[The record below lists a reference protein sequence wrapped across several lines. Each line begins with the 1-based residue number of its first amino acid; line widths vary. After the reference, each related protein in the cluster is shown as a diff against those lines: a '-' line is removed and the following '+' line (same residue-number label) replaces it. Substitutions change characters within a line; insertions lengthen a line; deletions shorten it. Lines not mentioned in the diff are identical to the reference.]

1 MTQRHVISLSFI
13 TMGMLSIYYGM
24 QLLSNG
30 SSLKYLLVRS
40 SDQHCETE
48 SNASVSEVASSFED
62 PQVLNQRLLE
72 VFGQDSLWQR
82 TQQHYAQPVK
92 RFGKTKKNSKTHRA
106 ESTAPNPFS
115 ASWST
120 LSSLLPFSND
130 LDLGANSSSDVYVQ
144 FLAKKKW
151 VLMHHLDLD
160 TEQVFRYGSNSKN
173 YSETNLNLKQKL
185 SDSTLFASQFNVTK
199 TQDEDFTWR
208 NTTFHQLSLSGKDK
222 VTYGVLTSGIYEKQ
236 KKDVLLSQWGPYL
249 SWRRPLWRNWLF
261 MQNDLNYT
269 DDLTDQNGYHF
280 SYQMSFEANF

>member
-48 SNASVSEVASSFED
+48 SNVSVSEVASSLED

-82 TQQHYAQPVK
+82 TQQHYAPPVK
-92 RFGKTKKNSKTHRA
+92 RFGKTKKNSKIHRA
-106 ESTAPNPFS
+106 ESTVPNPFS

-160 TEQVFRYGSNSKN
+160 TEQVFRYGSSSKN

-185 SDSTLFASQFNVTK
+185 SDSTLFAT
-199 TQDEDFTWR
+199 
-208 NTTFHQLSLSGKDK
+208 SL
-222 VTYGVLTSGIYEKQ
+222 
-236 KKDVLLSQWGPYL
+236 
-249 SWRRPLWRNWLF
+249 
-261 MQNDLNYT
+261 M
-269 DDLTDQNGYHF
+269 
-280 SYQMSFEANF
+280 